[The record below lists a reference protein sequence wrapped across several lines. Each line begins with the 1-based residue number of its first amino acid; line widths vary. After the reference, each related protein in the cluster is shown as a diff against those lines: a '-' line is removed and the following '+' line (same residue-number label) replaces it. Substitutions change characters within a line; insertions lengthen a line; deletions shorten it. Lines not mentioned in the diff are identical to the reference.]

1 MKASVGS
8 RVAAKGIDLF
18 LVMVL
23 GALLP
28 RLLGPLLGF
37 VYSLVSDGMF
47 RGSQRGQSVG
57 KWLIGLQVR
66 SVVRGA
72 PCDLRESVIRNAPVG
87 LAVFFAMVPLWG
99 WFLLVL
105 VGVPLLLLEGYLMSK
120 VESRERLGDSMADT
134 QVVYLRAHKGESQQ

>member
-18 LVMVL
+18 LVVVL

-37 VYSLVSDGMF
+37 AYSLISDGMF
-47 RGSQRGQSVG
+47 KGAQRGQSVG
-57 KWLIGLQVR
+57 KWLVGLQVR

-72 PCDLRESVIRNAPVG
+72 PCDMRESIIRNAPVG

-99 WFLLVL
+99 WFLLVI
-105 VGVPLLLLEGYLMSK
+105 VGIPLLILEGYLMSK
-120 VESRERLGDSMADT
+120 VDSRERLGDAMANT
-134 QVVYLRAHKGESQQ
+134 QVVYLRATQEKGGA